1 MKRRKLKMNH
11 KLTRPNQIITALLAI
26 LLGTTNRTTRLDL
39 NEHMRESCVRLRG
52 TYDLESAIP

>member
-1 MKRRKLKMNH
+1 MNH
-11 KLTRPNQIITALLAI
+11 KLTRPDQVITALPAI

-39 NEHMRESCVRLRG
+39 NEHMRETCARLRG